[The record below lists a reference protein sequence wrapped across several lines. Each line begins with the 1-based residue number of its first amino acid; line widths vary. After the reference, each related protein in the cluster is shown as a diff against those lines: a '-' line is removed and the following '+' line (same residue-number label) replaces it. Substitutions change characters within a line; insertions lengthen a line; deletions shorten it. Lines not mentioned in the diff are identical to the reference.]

1 MTIVVSAVAIC
12 LSAPTRRSCESSSFE
27 RATLSHLYPYLPC
40 IMAAS
45 SLSSHPPPS
54 SSLETEDDGSDS
66 ELFAELEAELD
77 EEDQLAGFDMGEY
90 RQKRMEE
97 MKKE

>member
-1 MTIVVSAVAIC
+1 
-12 LSAPTRRSCESSSFE
+12 
-27 RATLSHLYPYLPC
+27 
-40 IMAAS
+40 MAAS
-45 SLSSHPPPS
+45 SSSSHPPPS
-54 SSLETEDDGSDS
+54 SSLETEDDFSDS